1 MWDAAGLP
9 LKLGAVP
16 TTPYACPMFAPA
28 LPGFPTT
35 QQLATG
41 TAAVI
46 RPNRFKGCSDAHTT
60 RVIWLQRVDAVLAFK
75 SRRNANSTS
84 DITQDRALHQ
94 RAAFSPSLAELLP
107 DLAPHEK
114 DAGRTAHWRVLA
126 GERQLS
132 CLAVYSKRS
141 DAVTALVAGIQKR
154 SAGIELDVPW
164 VISHG

>member
-46 RPNRFKGCSDAHTT
+46 RPN
-60 RVIWLQRVDAVLAFK
+60 
-75 SRRNANSTS
+75 RNANSTS